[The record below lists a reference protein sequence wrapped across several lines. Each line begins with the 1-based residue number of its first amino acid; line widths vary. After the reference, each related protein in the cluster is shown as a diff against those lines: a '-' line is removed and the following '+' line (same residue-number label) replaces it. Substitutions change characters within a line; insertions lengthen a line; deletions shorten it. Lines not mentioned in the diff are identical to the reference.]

1 MANGYENAKIVNS
14 ANSADNLQTI
24 EGISLDEFLQNERVT
39 FIKMDIEGAEYDALK
54 GAEHIIRTQKPRLA
68 ISIYHDKNH
77 IVDIPALLLSFRE
90 DYRFYIRHYS
100 LLGNETVL
108 YGE

>member
-1 MANGYENAKIVNS
+1 M
-14 ANSADNLQTI
+14 
-24 EGISLDEFLQNERVT
+24 DEFLQNERVT